1 MLSALI
7 EGVLM
12 GLFLSVFIGPVFF
25 LLIETSINRGVRDAF
40 IMDSGVILSD
50 VLWILFLWWGID
62 KYLGFFLKSPLA
74 MVFTGI
80 IFVLFGVFGFFTK
93 SKRVEP
99 GINKKKNLFIQ
110 GFILNSINPSVA
122 LFWLA
127 TIGYALKQFQNE
139 REYIITFFIAI
150 FTTVLITDALKFST
164 AKKLSSF
171 LNAKRKNRLTLITSV
186 ILVFFGLY
194 MIIDNI

>member
-99 GINKKKNLFIQ
+99 GINKKKNFFIQ